1 MPRNPSA
8 QPPIKEERLRIGKP
22 KNTAAGI
29 VGVQKSFSIGL
40 QEAGIKRTLQ
50 SMLTVNRFDG
60 YDCPGCA
67 WPDPDDHRSS
77 FEFCENGAKAF
88 ATEATRKRVT
98 PDDLRELSVNELSK
112 LTDMELD
119 KMGRITNPLFLRDGS
134 EHYEE
139 IDWESA
145 FQIIASS
152 ISKSENPDDNVFYT
166 SGRASNEAA
175 FLWGTLARQIGTN
188 NLPDCSNM
196 CHESSGVALSGSI
209 GIGKG
214 TVKLSCFE
222 EADLILV
229 IGQNPGTNHPRMLT
243 ALAACKENGGSVV
256 SINPLEE
263 TAMKRFKHPQKPLHI
278 IGRGAQIADE
288 HLPVRIGGDA
298 ALLQGFAK
306 TMLSLGAI
314 DSDFISKNTLGF
326 EEWERHIDSVSW
338 DDILIQS
345 GVSRKRIENVGT
357 AIAKSERLIVC
368 WAMGLTQHENSV
380 AIIQE
385 ITNLLLAGGH
395 FGKPGAGACPVR
407 GHSNVQGDRTV
418 GINHHPSEGFLD
430 SCEKETGINM
440 PRKRGYDVVEFIQAA
455 LQGKVRTF
463 MALGGNLVSAMSDTE
478 RVAEAI
484 SKIDLTVQISTKLNR
499 SHLITGKE
507 ALILPC
513 LGRTEKD
520 PAGFVTVENS
530 MGLVHSS
537 RGSLEPASKSLLSEP
552 EIICRI
558 GKKLYPDGPLDW
570 NIYHEHEN
578 TRYLISRCIPGFED
592 YNTRVRSKGGFYLPN
607 GPRDG
612 PSWNTSSGK
621 AHFFCH
627 DLPERSLED
636 GRFILMTVRSHD
648 QYNTTIYGMD
658 DRYRGIYNARRVV
671 MMNKDD
677 MRDIGASAGQEVDL
691 TSHWGERK
699 IFSERWKVVP
709 YDIPRGN
716 LCSYFPEANVLVPL
730 ESTAQGSNT
739 PTSKWIEISISLRS

>member
-1 MPRNPSA
+1 M
-8 QPPIKEERLRIGKP
+8 KEERLRIGKP

-570 NIYHEHEN
+570 NIYHDHEN

-699 IFSERWKVVP
+699 ICSERWKVVP

-730 ESTAQGSNT
+730 ESTAEGSNT